1 MLDLRYRIH
10 RRTEKFLLWF
20 VWKLPRTLV
29 MWCAI
34 RVGAHA
40 TTGIYGDTIVPQLTF
55 MDALERWN
63 PRHAIV
69 LEAKLDTLGLR
80 LTP

>member
-1 MLDLRYRIH
+1 MIEWRYRTN
-10 RRTEKFLLWF
+10 RQLERLLLRL

-40 TTGIYGDTIVPQLTF
+40 TTGRYADQVVLELTF
-55 MDALERWN
+55 TDALQRWEV
-63 PRHAIV
+63 R
-69 LEAKLDTLGLR
+69 R
-80 LTP
+80 